1 MAYKA
6 VDMEKTSEDKCK
18 IVVRLYKEQKHT
30 IKEIME
36 IVGVPSTQTIYAILD
51 EAKVPRLKVRKATRK
66 ISVSL
71 DAEIEAILSK
81 EKPKNT
87 SKWLCEMAKKG
98 YLI

>member
-1 MAYKA
+1 
-6 VDMEKTSEDKCK
+6 MEKTAKEKKDKV
-18 IVVRLYKEQKHT
+18 IRLYKEQNYT
-30 IKEIME
+30 IKDIMAL
-36 IVGVPSTQTIYAILD
+36 VGVPSAQTIYAILD

-71 DAEIEAILSK
+71 DEEIEAILSK